1 MPGGRLEP
9 ERASSGVVAPGTVDD
24 ESTMDPSRPGSPP
37 RSAAKGPEA
46 SQAVDAKSVLT
57 RVRNGH
63 KMSIIIRDLRI
74 FNKTPKTR
82 FVDL

>member
-9 ERASSGVVAPGTVDD
+9 GRANPGTVDD

-37 RSAAKGPEA
+37 RSAAKGLEA

-74 FNKTPKTR
+74 FNKTPKTG